1 MSIQLESTGPCKEW
15 HLMPITTLIKL
26 ENSVLHEKDSN
37 EGQQDG
43 LAGKGVCDSSLV
55 ISLESGNTYKG
66 GRKELTP

>member
-1 MSIQLESTGPCKEW
+1 
-15 HLMPITTLIKL
+15 MPITTLIKL